1 MGMFGI
7 GGKKPDKKETDA
19 TGFTEEQKKPGKKE
33 TDATGFTEEQKKA
46 QKTGE
51 KVKAISAI
59 ARRRK
64 AMAEILGK

>member
-7 GGKKPDKKETDA
+7 GG
-19 TGFTEEQKKPGKKE
+19 KKPGKKE

-46 QKTGE
+46 QKTGK
-51 KVKAISAI
+51 KVKALSAI